1 MTRILVYGSLNIDMV
16 FAVDH
21 IVLPGE
27 TVSSSS
33 FTRNAGGKGANQAAA
48 LGKAGMNVFLA
59 GKIGAD
65 GKFILPL
72 LGSYG
77 VDTGNVAVYEGATG
91 NALIQVDRNG
101 QNSIVLYP
109 GGNGDISVS
118 EVERVISAFGAG
130 DFLVAQNEIAHT
142 GEIINAAKK
151 RGLKVHFNPSP
162 YDEKVEALPL
172 DNVDCFFVNELEG
185 AALAGL
191 PKDAP
196 PAAALD
202 KLVKRFP
209 KAEIILTAGKNGAYY
224 GQAET
229 REYAAI
235 VDAPV
240 VDTTGAGDTFTGYF
254 LAALVKGMTV
264 RAALETA
271 SKASSI
277 TVSRRGAMESVPFA
291 VEVFGSRLFHVEGGN

>member
-1 MTRILVYGSLNIDMV
+1 MIRVLVYGSLNIDMV

-48 LGKAGMNVFLA
+48 LGKVGMNTFLA

-72 LGSYG
+72 LNSYG
-77 VDTGNVAVYEGATG
+77 VDTGNVTVYEGATG

-109 GGNGDISVS
+109 GGNGDISVC
-118 EVERVISAFGAG
+118 EIERVISAFDDS
-130 DFLVAQNEIAHT
+130 DFLVVQNEIAHT

-151 RGLKVHFNPSP
+151 RGLKVHLTPSP
-162 YDEKVEALPL
+162 YDEKIELLPL
-172 DNVDCFFVNELEG
+172 DRVDCFFVNELEG
-185 AALAGL
+185 AALASL
-191 PKDAP
+191 SKDAP
-196 PAAALD
+196 PADTLD
-202 KLVKRFP
+202 KLMKRFP

-224 GQAET
+224 GQGET
-229 REYAAI
+229 REYVAI
-235 VDAPV
+235 VEAPV
-240 VDTTGAGDTFTGYF
+240 VDTTGAGDTFTGFF
-254 LAALVKGMTV
+254 LAARVKGMDV

-277 TVSRRGAMESVPFA
+277 TVSRKGAMESVPFA
-291 VEVFGSRLFHVEGGN
+291 AEVFV